1 MYHSRYICCQSS
13 CGDFAPLLVAMPS
26 EYLREEPAMMRS
38 YFPPRK
44 TEHRSYI
51 KGRVVRDGLASGNIK
66 ETVSK
71 SSRNGH
77 TSKTAEYSTNG
88 N

>member
-1 MYHSRYICCQSS
+1 MRRFCAITSS
-13 CGDFAPLLVAMPS
+13 NAFRIS
-26 EYLREEPAMMRS
+26 ERRTCDDAFLFSATKNRTPIV
-38 YFPPRK
+38 
-44 TEHRSYI
+44 H
-51 KGRVVRDGLASGNIK
+51 KGRVVRDGLASDNIK